1 VAPDQTAAFVEYLR
15 NAIRSAGFATPTQFA
30 REAELDPSVVLRWLG
45 GTQRPTVRSLE
56 RVAPLLGRSTAEMVR
71 AAYPD
76 RVRDDGT
83 TGAPMHHL
91 GYEVGRLLGE
101 DSPIPSDERKML
113 EKFLNTMLEPYRQ
126 NLRRRRSRRRA
137 VDAKTETRSAET
149 TSRHG
154 RASRV
159 AD

>member
-1 VAPDQTAAFVEYLR
+1 VAQDQTAEFAEYLR

-45 GTQRPTVRSLE
+45 GAQRPTVRSLE
-56 RVAPLLGRSTAEMVR
+56 RVAPLLGRSTGEMVR

-101 DSPIPSDERKML
+101 DSPIPFDERKML

-137 VDAKTETRSAET
+137 VDAKTETRSSET

-154 RASRV
+154 RALRV